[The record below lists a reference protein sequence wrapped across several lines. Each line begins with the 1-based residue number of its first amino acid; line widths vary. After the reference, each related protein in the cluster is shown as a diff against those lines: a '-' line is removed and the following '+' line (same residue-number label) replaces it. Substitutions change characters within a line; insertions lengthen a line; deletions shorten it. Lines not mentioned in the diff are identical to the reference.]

1 MATITHSMLLS
12 PFDSF
17 DRVVV
22 LWKGQGTTLIFR

>member
-12 PFDSF
+12 PSDSF

-22 LWKGQGTTLIFR
+22 LWKGQRLIF